1 MYLRKYPGINFLGN
15 YSVKHCKITM
25 CSDPQE
31 ADVTHSDIAVGISG
45 EGLASIVTFLLRFL
59 KCLCAGIFKDYQ

>member
-1 MYLRKYPGINFLGN
+1 
-15 YSVKHCKITM
+15 M